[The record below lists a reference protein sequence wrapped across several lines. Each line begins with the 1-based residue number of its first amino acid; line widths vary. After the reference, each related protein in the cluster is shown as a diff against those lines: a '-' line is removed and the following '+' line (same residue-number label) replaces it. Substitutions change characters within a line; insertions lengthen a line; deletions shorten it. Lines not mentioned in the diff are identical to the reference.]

1 MFRLCFQRFGFALQL
16 LDDIVDADEVLL
28 SLFQFPN
35 RGLLAML
42 ILRDAG
48 DFVKQEPPF
57 FGAHVENQV
66 DLALLHD
73 RIGIH
78 SDAGVHE
85 EFADIAQP
93 TRRVVDKVAALT
105 GAGELPTHFHLR

>member
-1 MFRLCFQRFGFALQL
+1 MQL

-28 SLFQFPN
+28 GFFQFPN
-35 RGLLAML
+35 RGLLAVF

-57 FGAHVENQV
+57 FWAHVENQI

-73 RIGIH
+73 RVSIYT
-78 SDAGVHE
+78 DAGVHE

-93 TRRVVDKVAALT
+93 TWSLVDKVAALS
-105 GAGELPTHFHLR
+105 GAGELPAHFYLW